1 MKQGRLRE
9 RLLRIIEEFSG
20 KRLLVVGDMIAD
32 EFVYGKIERISREAP
47 VLILKYEE
55 SVILPGG
62 GANAVSNIATLGGVA
77 IPIGVVG
84 EDEPGRRLHKALNK
98 KGVEL
103 SQLIV
108 HPHYR
113 TPTKS
118 RILAGGLHSTK
129 QQVLRIDREI
139 PFDRWEE
146 LSTPIIKSFDALT
159 DHLDAIIL
167 SDYGYGFLSLPV
179 FQHIL
184 GEARR
189 RGINITLDSH
199 YNLLSFPGVTAATP
213 NEPEVEAALQV
224 TVGKDEKVLVR
235 AGRALLQ
242 RLACQAVLVTRGSDG
257 MNLFEKGKEPVHIGI
272 YGTDEIADVTGAG
285 DTVISV
291 FTLALAA
298 GATYYEAARLANYAG
313 GIVVM
318 KRATATV
325 SQQELFQAVEED
337 NAEQG

>member
-1 MKQGRLRE
+1 MKKRELRE
-9 RLLRIIEEFSG
+9 RLLRIIEGFSG
-20 KRLLVVGDMIAD
+20 KRLLVVGDMVAD
-32 EFVYGKIERISREAP
+32 EFVYGKMDRISREAP

-62 GANAVSNIATLGGVA
+62 GANAVHNIASLGGVA
-77 IPIGVVG
+77 IPIGIVG
-84 EDEPGRRLHKALNK
+84 EDETGKRLLKVLTS

-103 SQLIV
+103 SQLMV
-108 HPHYR
+108 HPDYR

-118 RILAGGLHSTK
+118 RILAGGVHSTK
-129 QQVLRIDREI
+129 QQVLRIDQEL
-139 PFDRWEE
+139 PFNRWDE
-146 LSTPIIKSFDALT
+146 LYPSIIKGFDALT

-167 SDYGYGFLSLPV
+167 SDYGYGLISLPV

-184 GEARR
+184 SEARR
-189 RGINITLDSH
+189 RGIIITLDSH
-199 YNLLSFPGVTAATP
+199 YNILSYPGVTAATP

-224 TVGKDEKVLVR
+224 TIGKDERNLVK
-235 AGRALLQ
+235 AGRTLLQ
-242 RLACQAVLVTRGSDG
+242 RLACGAVLITRGSDG
-257 MNLFEKGKEPVHIGI
+257 MSLFEKGKEPMHIGI

-285 DTVISV
+285 DTVIST

-298 GATYYEAARLANYAG
+298 GATFYEAARLANYAG

-337 NAEQG
+337 NGDQS

>member
-1 MKQGRLRE
+1 M
-9 RLLRIIEEFSG
+9 
-20 KRLLVVGDMIAD
+20 
-32 EFVYGKIERISREAP
+32 
-47 VLILKYEE
+47 
-55 SVILPGG
+55 
-62 GANAVSNIATLGGVA
+62 
-77 IPIGVVG
+77 VG
-84 EDEPGRRLHKALNK
+84 EDESGRRLLQALTK
-98 KGVEL
+98 RGVEL
-103 SQLIV
+103 SQFIV
-108 HPHYR
+108 HPHYP

-118 RILAGGLHSTK
+118 RILAGGVHSTK
-129 QQVLRIDREI
+129 QQVLRMDREL
-139 PFDRWEE
+139 PFNRWDE
-146 LSTPIIKSFDALT
+146 LFPSIIKSFDALT

-167 SDYGYGFLSLPV
+167 SDYGYGFLSQPV

-184 GEARR
+184 SEAHR
-189 RGINITLDSH
+189 RGIIITLDSH
-199 YNLLSFPGVTAATP
+199 YNLLSYPGVTAATP

-224 TVGKDEKVLVR
+224 PIGKDEKELVK

-298 GATYYEAARLANYAG
+298 GATFYEAARLANYAG

-325 SQQELFQAVEED
+325 SQLELFQAVEEENGD
-337 NAEQG
+337 QG

>member
-1 MKQGRLRE
+1 MKKRRLRE
-9 RLLRIIEEFSG
+9 RLLKVIEEFSG
-20 KRLLVVGDMIAD
+20 KRLLVVGDMVAD
-32 EFVYGKIERISREAP
+32 EFVYGKMDRISREAP

-62 GANAVSNIATLGGVA
+62 GANAVHNISSLGGVA
-77 IPIGVVG
+77 IPIGIVG
-84 EDEPGRRLHKALNK
+84 EDETGKRLLKALTS

-108 HPHYR
+108 HPDYR

-118 RILAGGLHSTK
+118 RILAGGVHSTK
-129 QQVLRIDREI
+129 QQVLRIDREL
-139 PFDRWEE
+139 PFDRWDE
-146 LSTPIIKSFDALT
+146 LYPSIIKGFDALT
-159 DHLDAIIL
+159 DNLDAIIL
-167 SDYGYGFLSLPV
+167 SDYGYGLISPPV

-184 GEARR
+184 SEANR
-189 RGINITLDSH
+189 RGIIITLDSH
-199 YNLLSFPGVTAATP
+199 YNILSYPGVTAATP

-224 TVGKDEKVLVR
+224 TIGKDEKNLVK
-235 AGRALLQ
+235 AGRTLLQ
-242 RLACQAVLVTRGSDG
+242 RLACGAVLITRGSDG
-257 MNLFEKGKEPVHIGI
+257 MSLFEKGKEPVHIGI

-285 DTVISV
+285 DTVIST

-298 GATYYEAARLANYAG
+298 GATFYEAARLANYAG

-325 SQQELFQAVEED
+325 SQQELFQAVEGDNED
-337 NAEQG
+337 QG